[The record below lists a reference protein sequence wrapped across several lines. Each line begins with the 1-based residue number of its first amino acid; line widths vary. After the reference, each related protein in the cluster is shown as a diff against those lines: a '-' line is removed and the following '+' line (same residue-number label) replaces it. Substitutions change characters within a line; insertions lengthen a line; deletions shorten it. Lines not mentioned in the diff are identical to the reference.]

1 MIYANIEF
9 KIIKNYLVFT
19 TFRPPLAFYQA
30 SKLIGSYL
38 DALSMSICLYQQRS
52 YSRINATEIAIL
64 SLASIISC
72 DYKDSIPDT

>member
-19 TFRPPLAFYQA
+19 TFRPLAFYQA

-52 YSRINATEIAIL
+52 YSKINATEIAIL
-64 SLASIISC
+64 SLASIINC